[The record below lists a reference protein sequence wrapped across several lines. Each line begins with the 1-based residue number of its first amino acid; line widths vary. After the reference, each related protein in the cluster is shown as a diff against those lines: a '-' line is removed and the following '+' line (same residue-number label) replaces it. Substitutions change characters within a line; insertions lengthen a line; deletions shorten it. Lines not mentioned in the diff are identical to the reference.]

1 METLEVVEQAPEQ
14 QIEEFHSSEVPKK
27 HTLILCLL
35 LALATIAI
43 YSSILHAPFLNY
55 DDSVYVTDNAQ
66 VRAGLTWQ
74 TIVWAFRT
82 PAALDWHPITWL
94 SYLVDAQIFGIN
106 AAGFHLVNVL
116 IHAANAV
123 LLFLILESVTGLAW
137 RSLAVAALFA
147 LHPINVESVAW
158 IAERKTVVSMFFF
171 LIALAVYGW
180 YARRPGLGRYLAVT
194 GAFVLALM
202 SKAQVITFP
211 FAVLLLDYWP
221 LRRLDLPSRSRS
233 EGSEAGSSTAGG
245 GWCFLKLILEKVP
258 WVALSMVSAVIT
270 MRTGGGAFNYMLPPD
285 ASRSYLP
292 WSMRLG
298 SIAICYI
305 KYLQKAVWPNNLAL
319 VYPHPGWAI
328 NMRVVAV
335 STVVLVALTTLAVVF
350 RAKRPFFV
358 GWFWFVGT
366 LVPMSGVIPIGIH
379 SMADR
384 YAYIPLLGIFV
395 IFSWGAAALIEK
407 WHIPTR
413 VAAAGAAIVFLMLGF
428 ALHRQVGYW
437 GNNVT
442 LWSHT
447 LELTDANFTAEDNVA
462 TALISEGR
470 IEEAIPHLL
479 RASDLRP
486 DDPLA
491 AINIATYAQMHGN
504 YRAAVNG
511 YAKVLRLTHSPS
523 LLVMARTNGGYAHY
537 SLQEYDGAKVDFEA
551 AVQLQPGN
559 FLAYRG
565 LGLVAQKSG
574 NLKDAIRD
582 YERTVQLAPI
592 PSNFLFLAQGF
603 ELDGQNEAAR
613 AAHAQA
619 ARINPDLSDD
629 YATVKH
635 FISN

>member
-1 METLEVVEQAPEQ
+1 METLEVVEQAPEHRF
-14 QIEEFHSSEVPKK
+14 EGLHPFVAAKK
-27 HTLILCLL
+27 HNLILCLL
-35 LALATIAI
+35 LALATIAL
-43 YSSILHAPFLNY
+43 YSSVIHAPFLNY

-66 VRAGLTWQ
+66 VRTGLTWQ

-82 PAALDWHPITWL
+82 PAALDWHPMTWL
-94 SYLVDAQIFGIN
+94 SYELDAEIFGIN
-106 AAGFHLVNVL
+106 AAGFHLVSVL

-171 LIALAVYGW
+171 LVALAAYGW
-180 YARRPGLGRYLAVT
+180 YARRPALGRYLAVT

-221 LRRLDLPSRSRS
+221 LRRLDPLLRA
-233 EGSEAGSSTAGG
+233 EGLERDSTSDRARN
-245 GWCFLKLILEKVP
+245 WRVVELILEKLP
-258 WVALSMVSAVIT
+258 WLALSGLSAVIT
-270 MRTGGGAFNYMLPPD
+270 MRTGGEAFNYTLPPD
-285 ASRSYLP
+285 ASQSYLP
-292 WSMRLG
+292 WSARLG
-298 SIAICYI
+298 NVAICYV
-305 KYLQKAVWPNNLAL
+305 KYLQKALWPNNLAL
-319 VYPHPGWAI
+319 VYPHPGRAI
-328 NMRVVAV
+328 TVRAVVL
-335 STVVLVALTTLAVVF
+335 SMVVLVALTALAVSF
-350 RAKRPFFV
+350 RAKPPFFV
-358 GWFWFVGT
+358 GWFWFLGI
-366 LVPMSGVIPIGIH
+366 LVPMSGVIPIGSH

-384 YAYIPLLGIFV
+384 YAYIPLVGIFV

-407 WHIPTR
+407 WHVPR
-413 VAAAGAAIVFLMLGF
+413 SVAAVAAAVMFLMLGL
-428 ALHRQVGYW
+428 ALYRQVGYW
-437 GNNVT
+437 GNNVL

-470 IEEAIPHLL
+470 VEEAIPHLL

-511 YAKVLRLTHSPS
+511 YAKVLRLTRSS
-523 LLVMARTNGGYAHY
+523 TLLVMARTNSGYAHY
-537 SLQEYDGAKVDFEA
+537 SLKEYDGAKLDFEA
-551 AVQLQPGN
+551 AVQLQPEN
-559 FLAYRG
+559 VLAYRG
-565 LGLVAQKSG
+565 LGLAAQKRG
-574 NLKDAIRD
+574 DLADAIRD

-592 PSNFLFLAQGF
+592 PSNFLFLAQAL
-603 ELDGQNEAAR
+603 ELDGRSEAAR
-613 AAHAQA
+613 AAQAQA
-619 ARINPDLSDD
+619 VRMSPDLSDD

-635 FISN
+635 FISD